1 MKRETVT
8 NVVRMIQ
15 PALLEYSPE
24 HPSAKGVA
32 LDERHMKLEVILL
45 LDSFFNIVEWHGK
58 NIESW
63 L

>member
-1 MKRETVT
+1 
-8 NVVRMIQ
+8 MIQ

-24 HPSAKGVA
+24 QPSAKGVA
-32 LDERHMKLEVILL
+32 LDERYMKLEVILL